1 MELGRVQSLT
11 IQRFTSVGAYVNDK
25 KAEASEGGHTDILLP
40 KKFVHREW
48 SVGDSIEV
56 FILRDSDDRL
66 IATTRKPKIQVG
78 EFAILQVTDVTRV
91 GAFLDWGLE
100 KDLFLPFKEQIH
112 KVKPN
117 EKVFVYCY
125 LDKSNRIAATMN
137 VKKHFAFPRRI
148 KENDMVD
155 GVVYATN
162 PEFGAYVVV
171 DGQYNAMIPSE
182 KMKGA
187 LNIGQ
192 EVSARV
198 ENVKNDGKI
207 DLSLQSRAHENI
219 DSDAKSIFEKL
230 KNNDGFLPYNDKS
243 DPTKIQKEFKM
254 SKAQFKK
261 SIGRLL
267 KLGLIEFEKNGIKAK
282 GRKHDR
288 RK

>member
-1 MELGRVQSLT
+1 MELGRMQNLY

-25 KAEASEGGHTDILLP
+25 KMGSNEGGHTDVLLP
-40 KKFVHREW
+40 KKFVQKEW
-48 SVGDSIEV
+48 SIGDKIEV

-78 EFAILQVTDVTRV
+78 EFAILPVTDVTRV

-112 KVKPN
+112 KVKAN
-117 EKVFVYCY
+117 EKVFVFCY
-125 LDKSNRIAATMN
+125 IDKSNRIAATMN
-137 VKKHFAFPRRI
+137 VKNHFAFPHRI
-148 KENDMVD
+148 KENDMVE

-162 PEFGAYVVV
+162 PDYGAYVVV
-171 DGQYNAMIPSE
+171 DNQYNAMIPRD

-187 LNIGQ
+187 LYVGQ

-207 DLSLQSRAHENI
+207 DLSLQSRAHESI

-230 KNNDGFLPYNDKS
+230 KQEDGFLPFNDKS
-243 DPTKIQKEFKM
+243 DPAKIQKEFRM
-254 SKAQFKK
+254 SKSQFKK
-261 SIGRLL
+261 SVGRLL
-267 KLGLIEFEKNGIKAK
+267 KLGLIEFKNNGIKTK
-282 GRKHDR
+282 GSKHD
-288 RK
+288 K

>member
-1 MELGRVQSLT
+1 MELGRMQNLY

-25 KAEASEGGHTDILLP
+25 KMGSNEGGHTDVLLP
-40 KKFVHREW
+40 KKFVQKEW
-48 SVGDSIEV
+48 SVGDKIEV

-78 EFAILQVTDVTRV
+78 EFAILPVTDVTRV

-112 KVKPN
+112 KVKAN
-117 EKVFVYCY
+117 EKVFVFCY
-125 LDKSNRIAATMN
+125 IDKSNRIAATMN
-137 VKKHFAFPRRI
+137 VKNHFAFPHRI
-148 KENDMVD
+148 KENDMVE

-162 PEFGAYVVV
+162 PDYGAYVVV
-171 DGQYNAMIPSE
+171 DNQYNAMIPRD

-187 LNIGQ
+187 LYVGQ

-207 DLSLQSRAHENI
+207 DLSLQSRAHESI

-230 KNNDGFLPYNDKS
+230 KQEDGFLPFNDKS
-243 DPTKIQKEFKM
+243 DPAKIQKEFRM
-254 SKAQFKK
+254 SKSQFKK
-261 SIGRLL
+261 SVGRLL
-267 KLGLIEFEKNGIKAK
+267 KLGLIEFKNNGIKTK
-282 GRKHDR
+282 GSKHD
-288 RK
+288 K